1 MHNRE
6 NDEFVRTCPVW
17 RSLLPPPD
25 PKSYPKV
32 GGPSKFFGGVR
43 TEGSKTV
50 NSLQGC
56 RISAFPATAA
66 NGSKKSSRQQLFAE
80 TNDVSVVFIYTRADK

>member
-1 MHNRE
+1 M
-6 NDEFVRTCPVW
+6 P
-17 RSLLPPPD
+17 SLAQSVTPTRPQEL
-25 PKSYPKV
+25 PKSW
-32 GGPSKFFGGVR
+32 GSIQIFGGVR
-43 TEGSKTV
+43 SEESKTV